1 MNRFV
6 WDMRYPDS
14 TNFPGMI
21 YWAASSRGPIIVPGD
36 YQVKLTV
43 NGQSSTQPVK
53 VKKDPRM
60 SSTIDDLNRQLSL
73 SLQLRD
79 KVSQTNDA
87 VIKIRETRKQIDDF
101 VARVQ
106 DQKEAAKV
114 VEAGKALSKHLF
126 EIENELYQTK
136 NQSGQ
141 DPLNYPIKLNNKIA
155 AVLGVVQMS
164 DTAPTKQASEVFE
177 DLATKVNAQL
187 KKLDSAMT
195 GDLPNFNKLAKE
207 ANIPAVLVK

>member
-1 MNRFV
+1 
-6 WDMRYPDS
+6 
-14 TNFPGMI
+14 MI
-21 YWAASSRGPIIVPGD
+21 YWAANSRGPMIVPGD
-36 YQVKLTV
+36 YTVRLAV
-43 NGQSSTQPVK
+43 NGQTLTQPVK
-53 VKKDPRM
+53 VKKDPRIA
-60 SSTIDDLNRQLSL
+60 SSIDELNRQLSL
-73 SLQLRD
+73 SIQLRD
-79 KVSQTNDA
+79 KVSQTNEA
-87 VIKIRETRKQIDDF
+87 VIKIREARKQIDEY

-114 VEAGKALSKHLF
+114 VETGKSLSKQLF

-136 NQSGQ
+136 NQSNQ

-155 AVLGVVQMS
+155 AVLGAVQMS

-195 GDLPNFNKLAKE
+195 NDLTNFNKLAKE